1 MERGNMINREQ
12 FFQAA
17 DACANGALPTE
28 DVEIEGLGTIRV
40 KALMLGEFERLNES
54 TQGGKGFRAALIVA
68 CCVDERGAQV
78 FQSDDAP
85 RFDTVLGYLVSPI
98 VSAAIRVNKLGIE
111 DAEKLR
117 KN

>member
-1 MERGNMINREQ
+1 MINREQ

-17 DACANGALPTE
+17 EAHANGALPTE

-40 KALMLGEFERLNES
+40 KALMLGEFERLNELHEGKG
-54 TQGGKGFRAALIVA
+54 QKGFRAALIVA

-78 FQSDDAP
+78 FQDSDAP
-85 RFDTVLGYLVSPI
+85 RFDTVLSYLVAPI
-98 VSAAIRVNKLGIE
+98 VAAAVKVNKLGIE